1 MRTWQV
7 GESNLIYLR
16 CASKN
21 RFWNGINQKIS
32 KEKHK
37 TWEKFY
43 KIFGN
48 LYIVF
53 LSNHVRETIKFCVWF
68 CHFASYLTT
77 LSPWFKHH
85 QYKRSVYKYFKW
97 NESAFN
103 FHFNLVPHC
112 RDFSCTVTSENVCFW
127 WIMSTHAAYVEVYKD
142 LLQCSNLIWALELC
156 QAKFKRSLWI
166 KIRLGQGLCSFSG
179 CLKCQL
185 QNHFSESQWKVMTV
199 SLTVSFKAVSEVE
212 QNHS

>member
-1 MRTWQV
+1 MSFHETLVNSVVMGNGKPSAVRLLPWRGRSSTASPLEAANNTEPLRFYSRSHGCTVRTWQV
-7 GESNLIYLR
+7 GESNQIYLR

-32 KEKHK
+32 KQKHK

-53 LSNHVRETIKFCVWF
+53 LFNHVRETIKFCVQF
-68 CHFASYLTT
+68 CYFASYLTT

-85 QYKRSVYKYFKW
+85 QYKLSVYKYFKW

-103 FHFNLVPHC
+103 FHFKIVPHC
-112 RDFSCTVTSENVCFW
+112 RDFSCTISSENVCFW
-127 WIMSTHAAYVEVYKD
+127 WIMSTHAAYVEAYND
-142 LLQCSNLIWALELC
+142 LLQCSNLI
-156 QAKFKRSLWI
+156 
-166 KIRLGQGLCSFSG
+166 
-179 CLKCQL
+179 
-185 QNHFSESQWKVMTV
+185 
-199 SLTVSFKAVSEVE
+199 
-212 QNHS
+212 